1 MWYKIIQLLFY
12 PILQVDR
19 AVGGVQLVAGTH
31 CDGVIVAATWL
42 HLSHLSPPYCSNLLQ
57 SLLHVCCSHCC
68 MCSHSPTH
76 CLHWTYIHYNLLYPY
91 PSIT

>member
-12 PILQVDR
+12 PILQVSR

-42 HLSHLSPPYCSNLLQ
+42 HLSHISHQILQ
-57 SLLHVCCSHCC
+57 QSAAVTAACAH
-68 MCSHSPTH
+68 TH
-76 CLHWTYIHYNLLYPY
+76 QHTACTGHIFIIIYFTHTHP
-91 PSIT
+91 